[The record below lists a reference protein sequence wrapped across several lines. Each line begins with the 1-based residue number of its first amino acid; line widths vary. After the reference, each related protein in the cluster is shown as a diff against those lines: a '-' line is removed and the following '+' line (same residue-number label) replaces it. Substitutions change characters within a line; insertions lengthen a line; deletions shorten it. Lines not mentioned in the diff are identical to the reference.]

1 MVTDKDVAIITGEY
15 LIDWESLVPHLGL
28 IRTDQV
34 DIRRTYTNHGMQKTE
49 CLQKWKQRMGDE
61 ATYGALITAATE
73 ARDQQLADRVKNM
86 IRSRTVMSNGLK
98 QNGDLQANIKGVRE
112 MH

>member
-1 MVTDKDVAIITGEY
+1 MVTDKDVAIITREY
-15 LIDWESLVPHLGL
+15 LTHWESLVPHLGL
-28 IRTDQV
+28 MRTDEV
-34 DIRRTYTNHGMQKTE
+34 DIGKTNTNYGMQKTE
-49 CLQKWKQRMGDE
+49 CLQKWKQRMGDK

-73 ARDQQLADRVKNM
+73 AKDQQLADRVKNM

-98 QNGDLQANIKGVRE
+98 QNGDLQANGKGVRE